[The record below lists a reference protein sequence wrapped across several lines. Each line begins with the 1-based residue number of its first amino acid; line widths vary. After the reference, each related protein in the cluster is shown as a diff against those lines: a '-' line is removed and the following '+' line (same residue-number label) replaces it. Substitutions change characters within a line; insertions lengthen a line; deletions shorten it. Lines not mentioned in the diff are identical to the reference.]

1 MNLSNMNYIVS
12 EKKRY
17 VKQPFFFCKISV
29 FSSKNP
35 KSIPFPF
42 PGVLWYTEKKKGGR
56 QMTLLDQIH
65 QWYQAGEHEHT
76 VNAVL
81 SLPGRD
87 RTDRLL
93 GELIL
98 AYNNLGQYSR
108 ALLVLDEL
116 KPRLRYTW
124 TWQYR
129 RGYALYYSAYGAS
142 GLPKVPDLLAEA
154 GEAFDNALKL
164 DPPEHIRKECLE
176 FLEWIREDLHGMPAS
191 L

>member
-1 MNLSNMNYIVS
+1 
-12 EKKRY
+12 
-17 VKQPFFFCKISV
+17 
-29 FSSKNP
+29 
-35 KSIPFPF
+35 
-42 PGVLWYTEKKKGGR
+42 
-56 QMTLLDQIH
+56 MTLLDQIH

-142 GLPKVPDLLAEA
+142 GLPKVPDILAEA
-154 GEAFDNALKL
+154 DALITESETIFTDYENQLNTLAGEHDISLVNNDTGIDNSEENPSEENSGGEA
-164 DPPEHIRKECLE
+164 E
-176 FLEWIREDLHGMPAS
+176 
-191 L
+191 